1 VHPSRPVRLA
11 AVVVIGAL
19 ALTACGSSSKSSS
32 SGKKSYTIG
41 FQMPLSGDNA
51 QLGINMLNGAKLA
64 VEQANAKGDLG
75 FTVKYV
81 TSDDAG
87 DPAQSPAAAQ
97 KLIDNKNVIA
107 VLGPGFSGTT
117 NAAEPHY
124 SDAGLASVSGSATR
138 ADLTSNGFKTF
149 QRVITGDNIQGVK
162 MADYVAKGLKS
173 KSAYVIDDK
182 SAYGAGLVK
191 FIKNQLTTDGVTVK
205 AEGIAPTKDY
215 SAVATKAKASG
226 ADTVVYS
233 GYYAEFALLTKAL
246 HTAGYKGNLVSGDGS
261 KDDQYITQGGSATEG
276 AYLTCPC
283 GPTASSPAAQKFAAD
298 FKAKYNAEPGT
309 YSAEYFD
316 GVNLIIAAIKAAGA
330 NPTRASVEA
339 AVKVTK
345 DFAGVSNP
353 SITFDAKGE
362 GGTGQIFAYQVKGGK
377 ITLLGEVVD
386 GVVKK

>member
-1 VHPSRPVRLA
+1 VL
-11 AVVVIGAL
+11 VIGAL
-19 ALTACGSSSKSSS
+19 ALSACGSSSKSSS

-41 FQMPLSGDNA
+41 FQFPLSGDNA

-75 FTVKYV
+75 FTVKFV

-97 KLIDNKNVIA
+97 KLIDNKDVVA

-162 MADYVAKGLKS
+162 MADYVAKGLKA
-173 KSAYVIDDK
+173 KSAYVVDDK
-182 SAYGAGLVK
+182 SAYGAGLVQY
-191 FIKNQLTTDGVTVK
+191 IKDQLPADGVTVK
-205 AEGIAPTKDY
+205 SEGIAPTKDY

-261 KDDQYITQGGSATEG
+261 KDDQYVTQGGAATEG

-316 GVNLIIAAIKAAGA
+316 AVNLVIAAIKTAGSDV
-330 NPTRASVEA
+330 TRASVEA

-345 DFAGVSNP
+345 NFPGVSNP

-362 GGTGQIFAYQVKGGK
+362 GGTGKIFAYQVKAGK
-377 ITLLGEVVD
+377 IALLGEVVD
-386 GVVKK
+386 GVVTK